1 MTYRELIR
9 ALVSGFAQDLPYVGG
24 LFRAYAAA
32 VAEKRG
38 QEVRLQEKQEF
49 LKEIGTRIEQV
60 LGREQRKEAELVLE
74 EISLEGRSA
83 LTSTNI
89 QIQAAA
95 VSRLDVA
102 PAAFQNRFLYLAA
115 GNYASS
121 ARTAEIAGQYGFL
134 WRSYHADRIPIQGIN
149 KANRLKSGD
158 LIVLAY
164 REPRRFFILTPLIII
179 DPAAGNLTIED
190 TDYDCGKRNNPHIH
204 APFVLAVP
212 PLDGILKAEG
222 YDPDSV
228 FRRQCGLNV
237 RTLLSDVTEVKTKGI
252 LQGTFDSPGRDAIWP
267 HDDPKVP
274 AQVTRWIASL

>member
-1 MTYRELIR
+1 
-9 ALVSGFAQDLPYVGG
+9 
-24 LFRAYAAA
+24 LFRAYATV
-32 VAEKRG
+32 VAEERG
-38 QEVRLQEKQEF
+38 QNEKERDKQDF
-49 LKEIGTRIEQV
+49 LNAIGDRIEQA
-60 LGREQRKEAELVLE
+60 LGREKRKEAEIILE
-74 EISLEGRSA
+74 QISAEGRSA

-95 VSRLDVA
+95 VRRLDVP
-102 PAAFQNRFLYLAA
+102 PAAFQRRFLYLAA
-115 GNYASS
+115 DNYASS
-121 ARTAEIAGQYGFL
+121 ARTAEIAGKHGFL

-164 REPRRFFILTPLIII
+164 RKPKPKRFSILTPLIII
-179 DPAAGNLTIED
+179 DPAAGNLAIDD
-190 TDYDCGKRNNPHIH
+190 TAYDCGKRHNPHIH

-212 PLDGILKAEG
+212 PLDGILAKDG
-222 YDPDSV
+222 YDPDPV
-228 FRRQCGLNV
+228 FRGQCGLNV
-237 RTLLSDVTEVKTKGI
+237 RTLLSDVTEVGTKGI